1 MSEPGTRFETRDGIA
16 RITFDNPGAHNALTR
31 QMWYELR
38 DAAREIARDRSIR
51 AVIMRGAGGKAF
63 VSGTDIS
70 GFAKF
75 TSGRDGVAYEND
87 IDECMSAVDAIP
99 VTTIAVVDGWAIG
112 GGLNIAAACD
122 FRIATPDARF
132 GSPIGR
138 TLGNC
143 LSALSL
149 ARIGAAVGVTVA
161 KRMVLLGEI
170 VQAPELLSS
179 GFLLKVA
186 ERDAID
192 AEVEAVAR
200 RAAENA
206 PLTTSTTKETVRRM
220 TLGSL
225 PEIEALIE
233 RVYGS
238 EDFRSGVQAF
248 LGKTKTVPQWTG
260 S

>member
-1 MSEPGTRFETRDGIA
+1 MSDARTIVEKVDGIA
-16 RITFDNPGAHNALTR
+16 RITFHNPGAHNALTR
-31 QMWYELR
+31 QMWHQMR
-38 DAAREIARDRSIR
+38 DAAREIAGDASIR
-51 AVIMRGAGGKAF
+51 AVIFRGAGGKAF

-87 IDECMSAVDAIP
+87 IDECMVAVDALP
-99 VTTIAVVDGWAIG
+99 MTTIAVVDGWAIG

-122 FRIATPDARF
+122 FRVATPDARF

-149 ARIGAAVGVTVA
+149 ARIGAAVGVGVA

-170 VQAPELLSS
+170 VHAPELLAS

-192 AEVEAVAR
+192 AEVDAVAR
-200 RAAENA
+200 RAVENA
-206 PLTTSTTKETVRRM
+206 PLTTATTKETVRRM
-220 TLGSL
+220 TLENL
-225 PEIEALIE
+225 PQIEGLIE

-238 EDFRSGVQAF
+238 DDFNDGVRTF
-248 LGKTKTVPQWTG
+248 LGKTKTVPDWRG
-260 S
+260 R